1 MKTKKADSFLG
12 IFSYVLSR
20 IGCLA
25 LFLMMGCTVVDVF
38 MRYMFNAPILGAY
51 EITQY
56 LIAILIFSFL
66 GYAQAQKIHVTVD
79 ILYNIFS
86 TGVRRGI
93 NLLNMTVSLILM
105 ILISW
110 KGWEKAAEAME
121 TGDKLMNLP
130 VPDYPFIFFMT
141 IGCGI
146 MGIEFVRDIIR
157 TLLRRPDQEGSH
169 EH

>member
-1 MKTKKADSFLG
+1 MRR
-12 IFSYVLSR
+12 FSV
-20 IGCLA
+20 
-25 LFLMMGCTVVDVF
+25 
-38 MRYMFNAPILGAY
+38 PY

-86 TGVRRGI
+86 IGVRRGI

-130 VPDYPFIFFMT
+130 VPDYPFIFFLT

-146 MGIEFVRDIIR
+146 MSIEFVRDIIR
-157 TLLRRPDQEGSH
+157 TLFRQIDQGGPMSTEMIGVMGIWPYLCCWHS
-169 EH
+169 ECISVWPWPWSGLSVSASSSG